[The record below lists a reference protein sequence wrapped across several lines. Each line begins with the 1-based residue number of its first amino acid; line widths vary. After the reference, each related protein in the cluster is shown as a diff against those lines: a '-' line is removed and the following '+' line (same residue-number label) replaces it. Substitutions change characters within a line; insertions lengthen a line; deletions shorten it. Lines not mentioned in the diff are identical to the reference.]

1 MLLFHQDKE
10 ILSIERVTLRESGM
24 RYICDY
30 EIVMKDGKA
39 EISEYGIRFENGEDR
54 RILRRR
60 TEVAESEALALL
72 NKCRLLS
79 WNGFNGRTRTGCWTA
94 SCSDSTRPSTA
105 AKASAPTAR
114 RISRGI
120 TIFCGTAFT
129 NFSKTAPSCRYNGA
143 ENGIKTRRP
152 AGVFPAGH
160 FVLSNSL
167 R

>member
-79 WNGFNGRTRTGCWTA
+79 WNGFDGPHPHGVLDGIMFRLDATVNGGKSVSA
-94 SCSDSTRPSTA
+94 SGSQNFPRHYDILRNGFYEFLKDSPEL
-105 AKASAPTAR
+105 P
-114 RISRGI
+114 
-120 TIFCGTAFT
+120 
-129 NFSKTAPSCRYNGA
+129 
-143 ENGIKTRRP
+143 
-152 AGVFPAGH
+152 V
-160 FVLSNSL
+160 
-167 R
+167 